1 MFTGIVQGHCP
12 VVEVADDGGVRQLTV
27 ALGELVDGLETGA
40 SVALNGTCV
49 TATAVSEGN
58 ARFDLVRETMSLT
71 NLGTLRPGDRVN
83 VERSFRIGDEVG
95 GHILSGHVACAVPV
109 SAVRKSEG
117 HRLVSVTVGQ
127 PWSRYLMRK
136 GFIALDGASLTIA
149 ELDRAGGTATV
160 SLIPETLARTGLGDA
175 AVGDR
180 LNLEVDSRTQA
191 VVDTVREV
199 LRDSAWVRE
208 ALAADI
214 AGSGP

>member
-12 VVEVADDGGVRQLTV
+12 VVDVADNGGVRTLTV
-27 ALGELVDGLETGA
+27 ALGELAEGLETGA

-49 TATAVSEGN
+49 TATAVSAGS
-58 ARFDLVRETMSLT
+58 ARFDLVRETLTLT
-71 NLGTLRPGDRVN
+71 NLGALRPGDRVN
-83 VERSFRIGDEVG
+83 VERSFRMGDEVG

-109 SAVRKSEG
+109 SAVRASQG
-117 HRLVSVTVGQ
+117 HRLVSVAVGE
-127 PWSRYLMRK
+127 PWNRYLMPK

-149 ELDRAGGTATV
+149 DLDRASGTATV
-160 SLIPETLARTGLGDA
+160 SLIPETLARTGLGDVI
-175 AVGDR
+175 VGDR

-208 ALAADI
+208 ALAGDA
-214 AGSGP
+214 AG